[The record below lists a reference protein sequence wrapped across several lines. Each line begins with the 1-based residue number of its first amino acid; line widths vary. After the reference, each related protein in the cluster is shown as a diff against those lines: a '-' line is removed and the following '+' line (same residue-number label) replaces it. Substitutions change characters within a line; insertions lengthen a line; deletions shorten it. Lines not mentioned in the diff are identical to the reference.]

1 MPPSPPSNTLLIT
14 DLRRP
19 ALFQPA
25 HLAAVRTRLAA
36 VAPLNSFAALP
47 ALRRIVC
54 SFATAAAAVR
64 ARQLLETDDGLDLD
78 LRAARIYFGAPTP
91 VAHDD
96 PAAAAARRLLD
107 APLADKLFF
116 ISPPPS
122 PPHGWVVRNEHPPNK
137 DVHAADLAAALAC
150 LDARAPACP
159 AANPPQTP
167 RSDDDQDNDNNN
179 NSDDDVSPTG
189 SNTTTLIY
197 HPGAHG
203 CCPTLPAVMVE
214 DTTLVA
220 DEMLGVGPVE
230 LPHRR
235 ILAHTP
241 RPPVELMP

>member
-1 MPPSPPSNTLLIT
+1 
-14 DLRRP
+14 
-19 ALFQPA
+19 
-25 HLAAVRTRLAA
+25 
-36 VAPLNSFAALP
+36 
-47 ALRRIVC
+47 
-54 SFATAAAAVR
+54 
-64 ARQLLETDDGLDLD
+64 TDDGLDLD